1 MGERTIKR
9 VPSSSS
15 VICET
20 ISSTDCCF
28 IGSPQMNFIDSII
41 KKKNDSYYAEFSGY
55 SIKLPKRMNKRLNE
69 YVDKQVIFGIRPE
82 NMCISNVDDE
92 NTIKLHID
100 IAEMTGADYFLYGKL
115 DEKKIIAN
123 VASNQNIES
132 EKDYLIKLD
141 VDRIHIF
148 DKINERLICD

>member
-1 MGERTIKR
+1 MH
-9 VPSSSS
+9 SFSYLH
-15 VICET
+15 
-20 ISSTDCCF
+20 
-28 IGSPQMNFIDSII
+28 SPWQFYN
-41 KKKNDSYYAEFSGY
+41 
-55 SIKLPKRMNKRLNE
+55 
-69 YVDKQVIFGIRPE
+69 
-82 NMCISNVDDE
+82 E

-115 DEKKIIAN
+115 DNKKIIAN

-132 EKDYLIKLD
+132 EKEYFLKLD